1 MQRLLGL
8 LTFPLLALA
17 GCTSTGDVSA
27 DTETDLLLRDGQFVN
42 LNIDTGPAA
51 QIAGSRG
58 LGKFRQGYDAER
70 EVFGPTRVLSHTATE
85 LRFKGQRNDCLLE
98 SGGTVTCKDGS
109 TGTWS

>member
-1 MQRLLGL
+1 MNRLLGL
-8 LTFPLLALA
+8 FSLPLLALA
-17 GCTSTGDVSA
+17 GCTSTGESPV
-27 DTETDLLLRDGQFVN
+27 ETQTNLLLRDGQFVN
-42 LNIDTGPAA
+42 LNMNTGPAA

-70 EVFGPTRVLSHTATE
+70 QVFGPARVLSHTATE
-85 LRFKGQRNDCLLE
+85 LRFKGQRNDCLLK